1 MTRRAGVRRGRL
13 VALAAASLVTGTAV
27 VGALTGAANPPP
39 AAAAPPAATAT
50 LAGAVEKAVPDP
62 ADPDDPAPADP
73 DDSAGSAEP
82 APAPRIP
89 DQQELDGLAATLHP
103 LPRRSGE
110 GRRVVFDMGEQRVWL
125 VRDGDRVTRTYPVS
139 GSIYDN
145 LDPGTYEVYSRSE
158 QAWAFDGSGSMRW
171 MVRFTQGEN
180 AAIGFHDI
188 PLEDG
193 KRAQG
198 RDELGTPQSHGC
210 IRQWPDD
217 AKALW
222 RFAPVGTTVVVTA

>member
-1 MTRRAGVRRGRL
+1 MSRAATVRRGRL
-13 VALAAASLVTGTAV
+13 VALVTASLVTTTAV
-27 VGALTGAANPPP
+27 VGALTGAGNPPS
-39 AAAAPPAATAT
+39 ASASPPAATLSAAEEEST
-50 LAGAVEKAVPDP
+50 
-62 ADPDDPAPADP
+62 
-73 DDSAGSAEP
+73 SAGTAEAEP
-82 APAPRIP
+82 AAEGERRIH
-89 DQQELDGLAATLHP
+89 DQQEVAGLEVEVPP

-110 GRRVVFDMGEQRVWL
+110 GRRVVFDMSDQRVWL
-125 VRDGDRVTRTYPVS
+125 VRENGKVARSYLVS

-188 PLEDG
+188 PVDDG
-193 KRAQG
+193 ERAQT

-222 RFAPVGTTVVVTA
+222 RFAPLGTTVVVTA